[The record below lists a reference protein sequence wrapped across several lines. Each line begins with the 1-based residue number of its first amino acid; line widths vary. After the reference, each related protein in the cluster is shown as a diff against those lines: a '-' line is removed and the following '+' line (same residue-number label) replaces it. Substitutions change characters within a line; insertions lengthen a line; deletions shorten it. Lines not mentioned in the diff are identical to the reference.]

1 MKLKKNQYKDM
12 FFYIILVF
20 IAVCLPSFFS
30 QIIVEGYS
38 DIGPHTDFAIVM
50 LDKNPEFVFGMPIQ
64 AYTYPIYHLILKLFL
79 TALMGNKVISAAT
92 LLSLCVVFGIMVT
105 RYCLN
110 KIFPEKQDNAAGGY
124 LIDFLSVCSV
134 FFIGITGV
142 LTEGRYYLGQGAPNL
157 WHNPTYIMLRPVAW
171 VSFLFTVIVLKQIY
185 DDCIKKKDFIIFAV
199 LLAVSCLIKPSFAI
213 VLLPAAAVMTIYLM
227 INKKS
232 LKPGFLMLGGV
243 GISLIILV
251 WQFVF
256 TQTNELVRDTS
267 ESFRFTVGSY
277 YGFDFWQ
284 SMGAIIAL
292 NGIVIIYF
300 IFEGRKH
307 FFKDFY
313 DTLSILM
320 IVFGALEFF
329 FITDGSAGNF
339 SWGYFVSVQIGTVL
353 SIVQC
358 AKHKNIKLLVPMGL
372 LFIYQVGMGLIYL
385 LLYYRGGEYL
395 I

>member
-1 MKLKKNQYKDM
+1 MKLKRIQYKDM
-12 FFYIILVF
+12 FFYIIVIF
-20 IAVCLPSFFS
+20 IAVCLPSFFT

-38 DIGPHTDFAIVM
+38 DIGPHTDFALVM
-50 LDKNPEFVFGMPIQ
+50 FDENPEFTFGVPIQ
-64 AYTYPIYHLILKLFL
+64 AYTYPVYHLVLKLFL

-92 LLSLCVVFGIMVT
+92 LLSLCVVFSVAVT
-105 RYCLN
+105 RYCL
-110 KIFPEKQDNAAGGY
+110 KRIFAKEIDNNVFLY
-124 LIDFLSVCSV
+124 LIDFISICSV

-171 VSFLFTVIVLKQIY
+171 ISYLYAAVVLMQIK
-185 DDCIKKKDFIIFAV
+185 DDCLKIKDFFVFATLV
-199 LLAVSCLIKPSFAI
+199 AVGCLIKPSFAI
-213 VLLPAAAVMTIYLM
+213 VLLPATAVMTIYLM

-232 LKPGFLMLGGV
+232 LKPGFLMLGSV
-243 GISLIILV
+243 GITLLILI

-267 ESFRFTVGSY
+267 EPFRLTIGSY
-277 YGFDFWQ
+277 YGFDFRQ
-284 SMGAIIAL
+284 SLGAIIAL
-292 NGIVIIYF
+292 NGIVLIYF

-313 DTLSILM
+313 DTLSLLM
-320 IVFGALEFF
+320 IVFGMLEFF
-329 FITDGSAGNF
+329 FMTDGSAGNF
-339 SWGYFVSVQIGTVL
+339 SWGYYVAVHIGTVM
-353 SIVQC
+353 SITQC
-358 AKHKNIKLLVPMGL
+358 AKYKNIKLLVALG
-372 LFIYQVGMGLIYL
+372 FIFLYQVAMGLIYL

>member
-1 MKLKKNQYKDM
+1 MKPKRIQYKDM
-12 FFYIILVF
+12 FFYIIVIF
-20 IAVCLPSFFS
+20 IAVCLPSFFT
-30 QIIVEGYS
+30 QIIIEGYS
-38 DIGPHTDFAIVM
+38 DIGPHTDFALVM
-50 LDKNPEFVFGMPIQ
+50 LDENPEFVFGMPIQ
-64 AYTYPIYHLILKLFL
+64 AYTYPLYHLVLKLFL

-92 LLSLCVVFGIMVT
+92 LLSLCVVFSVTMT
-105 RYCLN
+105 RYCLR
-110 KIFPEKQDNAAGGY
+110 KIAVEGTDNNAFLY
-124 LIDFLSVCSV
+124 LIDFISICSV

-171 VSFLFTVIVLKQIY
+171 ISFLYAAMVLKQIK
-185 DDCIKKKDFIIFAV
+185 DNSLKIKDFIVFSILVA
-199 LLAVSCLIKPSFAI
+199 AGCLIKPSFAI

-232 LKPGFLMLGGV
+232 LKPGFLMLGSV
-243 GISLIILV
+243 GLTLLILV

-267 ESFRFTVGSY
+267 EPFRFTIGSY
-277 YGFDFWQ
+277 YGFNLWQ
-284 SMGAIIAL
+284 SLGAIIAL
-292 NGIVIIYF
+292 NGIVLIYF

-313 DTLSILM
+313 DTLSLLM
-320 IVFGALEFF
+320 IVFGMLEFF
-329 FITDGSAGNF
+329 FMTDGSAGNF
-339 SWGYFVSVQIGTVL
+339 SWGYFVAVQIGTVL

-358 AKHKNIKLLVPMGL
+358 AKHKNIKLLIVLGL
-372 LFIYQVGMGLIYL
+372 LFLYQVAMGLIYL